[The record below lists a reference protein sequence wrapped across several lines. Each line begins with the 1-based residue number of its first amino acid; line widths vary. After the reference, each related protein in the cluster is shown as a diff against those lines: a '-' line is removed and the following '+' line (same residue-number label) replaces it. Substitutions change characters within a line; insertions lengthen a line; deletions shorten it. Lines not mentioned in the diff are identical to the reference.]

1 MAYIKLLDSE
11 LQKFKNIYAR
21 NILYVFV
28 TLIYQRK
35 GIRCIFHIK
44 CIFLIH
50 YFSLT
55 LSDSHCIAYQVNL
68 FRQTIWSHDMFNNDI
83 RIEEGM
89 SSTFHQCDVLMQI
102 DEFSV

>member
-28 TLIYQRK
+28 TLISLSEKRK
-35 GIRCIFHIK
+35 KMYFSYK
-44 CIFLIH
+44 MYFFKIH

-68 FRQTIWSHDMFNNDI
+68 FRQII
-83 RIEEGM
+83 
-89 SSTFHQCDVLMQI
+89 
-102 DEFSV
+102 